1 MVVISVNRSKNSV
14 NKFISN
20 WQMDVV
26 LAKETDHEMTQLFL
40 VECAV
45 FVFIK
50 LDKKVLYLF
59 MQRGWLSFEMFEL
72 LDDFLKFTLFKVSR
86 INHI

>member
-1 MVVISVNRSKNSV
+1 
-14 NKFISN
+14 
-20 WQMDVV
+20 MDVV

>member
-1 MVVISVNRSKNSV
+1 
-14 NKFISN
+14 
-20 WQMDVV
+20 MDVV

-72 LDDFLKFTLFKVSR
+72 LDDFLKFTLFEVSR